1 MQCGHATT
9 FSYSIATY
17 STSSSSSN
25 WWTGIYA
32 NFVLYLLFV
41 IDFYFVAVF
50 VFSLIKRKKKSHQKV
65 MDNTDLP
72 LPVSEGIDQKPDNI
86 SALNNRNNKLD
97 ELYKA
102 NFCKRFWIGFTL
114 KYRMITPFTTAHEEL
129 SRIARGV
136 INIIVLLLMWTF
148 SGIINYGLNNNLA
161 GAYCVSI
168 LICFIVARLFA
179 FLLEFILRTRR
190 IIVVTILGYAIA
202 FLFVFG
208 THLAIFL
215 LTEYMGSEFS
225 NWGLIVLTIYLIDLI
240 VWELS
245 SLVVQ
250 LYFAKR
256 LAENAD
262 NFSGKRKFISRLIS
276 SPLLKEFIEN

>member
-1 MQCGHATT
+1 M
-9 FSYSIATY
+9 
-17 STSSSSSN
+17 
-25 WWTGIYA
+25 
-32 NFVLYLLFV
+32 LYLLIV

-50 VFSLIKRKKKSHQKV
+50 IFSLIKRKKKSHQKV

-86 SALNNRNNKLD
+86 SALGNRNNIKSD

-102 NFCKRFWIGFTL
+102 NFCKRFWIGFSL
-114 KYRMITPFTTAHEEL
+114 KYRIITPFTTEHEEL

-136 INIIVLLLMWTF
+136 INIIVLLLMWMF

-179 FLLEFILRTRR
+179 FLLEFILKTRG
-190 IIVVTILGYAIA
+190 IIVVNIIGYTIA

-250 LYFAKR
+250 LFFAKR
-256 LAENAD
+256 LAQNAD
-262 NFSGKRKFISRLIS
+262 NFSGKRKLIS
-276 SPLLKEFIEN
+276 KLITPPLLKEFIEH